1 MFLIYFSNIPVN
13 YFLIHQPIVFLYE
26 RGLLIYIIYPILLI
40 SFLCSCMNFF
50 IILNLPAGVLLIPW
64 LWFFAL
70 YCRNSN
76 VQYQGPFKVRP
87 WISGKRQSFPI
98 LRQTQNWHLI
108 EAILPH
114 AQHNPN
120 SCMIKS
126 VQIENCNAMH
136 IWWCGWI
143 VSPILANYP
152 RDPTVHKDYYV
163 TQSQKKTA
171 SGVITRGY
179 HCRFGAGWIFARSI
193 LANYPRELLPAP
205 GLLCDVKS
213 TGL

>member
-1 MFLIYFSNIPVN
+1 MNYFYNPPTTNHISLWVRPSYTYSMFYISYIFLMFLC
-13 YFLIHQPIVFLYE
+13 E
-26 RGLLIYIIYPILLI
+26 
-40 SFLCSCMNFF
+40 FF

-87 WISGKRQSFPI
+87 WISERRQSFPI
-98 LRQTQNWHLI
+98 LSQKRNWHNWSNNSSYTLY
-108 EAILPH
+108 
-114 AQHNPN
+114 NPI

-136 IWWCGWI
+136 KWWCGWI

-152 RDPTVHKDYYV
+152 GDPTVHKDYYV

-193 LANYPRELLPAP
+193 LANYPRELLPVSAP